1 MTSEIIFAKL
11 SGSGNDFICV
21 DNRDGRFNDLLGPD
35 RAGDVAQVLCRRG
48 MAVGADGLIIAEPCE
63 EGIQADIGVRFYEPD
78 GSQAELCGNGT
89 ACFVRWVV
97 SNGWLED
104 REIRI
109 LSQAGL
115 VHGRNVDAQY
125 VQVCI
130 PSPKD
135 IQHDF
140 LVQALGQSYTCDF
153 AVTGVPHV
161 ITYVRDVNQV
171 EVDKLGAALRH
182 HSRFHPRGANA
193 NFVQVIEPGRLALR
207 TFEFG
212 VEHETLACGT
222 GAAAAAIL
230 AGVRFDW
237 PEKHLSG
244 KEPVQVK
251 TRGGDVMRIYF
262 TRQADGGFID
272 VCLQTRV
279 RFVYHG
285 RLGPDMLAAISALP
299 PSGAVHAQHRPEL

>member
-1 MTSEIIFAKL
+1 MSLNIEFAKL
-11 SGSGNDFICV
+11 SGSGNDFICI
-21 DNRDGRFNDLLGPD
+21 DNRDGRLNDLLGPG
-35 RAGDVAQVLCRRG
+35 RAAHAARVLCRRG
-48 MAVGADGLIIAEPCE
+48 LAVGADGLIIAEPAE
-63 EGIQADIGVRFYEPD
+63 EGIAADIGVRFYEPD
-78 GSQAELCGNGT
+78 GSEAELCGNGT
-89 ACFVRWVV
+89 ACFVRWVTA
-97 SNGWLED
+97 NGWCPD

-115 VHGRNVDAQY
+115 VHGKNVDAQY

-130 PSPKD
+130 PSPLNV
-135 IQHDF
+135 QHDF

-153 AVTGVPHV
+153 AITGVPHV
-161 ITYVRDVNQV
+161 ITYVEDVSKVPV
-171 EVDKLGAALRH
+171 ETLGAALRH

-193 NFVQVIEPGRLALR
+193 NFVQVIEPGKLALR

-230 AGVRFDW
+230 TGVRFDW
-237 PEKHLSG
+237 PAKFVTG
-244 KEPVQVK
+244 QEPVLVQ

-262 TRQADGGFID
+262 TRQADGSITD

-279 RFVYHG
+279 RYVYLG
-285 RLGPDMLAAISALP
+285 RLGPDMLAAVTAP
-299 PSGAVHAQHRPEL
+299 TTGAANAQYRPEL